1 MPQNSH
7 HILCFSYIIRF
18 IKAPPPNIKAE
29 LNQMNSGFIS
39 DLQEY
44 SFLSVPTYEIYSQR
58 QLSENFA
65 YILCLIYCAFLTS
78 SPC

>member
-44 SFLSVPTYEIYSQR
+44 SFLSVPTLRYIHKGSSQR
-58 QLSENFA
+58 TLHTF
-65 YILCLIYCAFLTS
+65 YVLFIVLF
-78 SPC
+78 